1 MRILYVV
8 TRADAVG
15 GASIHVRDM
24 AREMIGR
31 GHAVMVLTGGE
42 GPVTDLLEAAG
53 VPYKPLRSLRR
64 SIHPVRDFLAAR
76 ELAAAVRAFA
86 PDIISVHTAK
96 AGWIGRAVAARLG
109 IPAVYTPHGWPVGDR
124 IGPRAGVLFEWAERV
139 ASRWTSAIICVCESE
154 RSLALHKRMAR
165 ADQLHI
171 VYNGVH
177 DIPAGQRADV
187 TAVPPRIVSVARL
200 EAPKDPVTLLRA
212 LETIRSQPWEL
223 DLVGDGPLET
233 ELRRLAA
240 SMGIADRVRFLG
252 YVREPA
258 EVLARAQLFVLSSRS
273 EGFPRS
279 VLEAMRAGLPVVAS
293 AVGGIPEA
301 VTDGIEGLLVPRG
314 DPRAL
319 AAALSALLTGAERR
333 KQMALRARRTYEE
346 RFRFERMAD
355 ETEAV
360 YDGLAPSRAGGFA
373 CPGHFP

>member
-1 MRILYVV
+1 VRILYVV

-24 AREMIGR
+24 AREMIAR
-31 GHAVMVLTGGE
+31 GHAVLVMTGGQ
-42 GPVTDLLEAAG
+42 GPVTNLLQAAG
-53 VPYKPLRSLRR
+53 VPYRPLRSLRR

-76 ELAAAVRAFA
+76 ELAAAVREFA
-86 PDIISVHTAK
+86 PDIMSVHTAK

-109 IPAVYTPHGWPVGDR
+109 IPSVYTPHGWPIGDR
-124 IGPRAGVLFEWAERV
+124 MGPRAGVLFEWAERV
-139 ASRWTSAIICVCESE
+139 ASHWTSAIVCVCEGE
-154 RSLALHKRMAR
+154 RNLALHKRLAQ
-165 ADQLHI
+165 ADRLHVI
-171 VYNGVH
+171 YNGVH
-177 DIPAGQRADV
+177 DIPAGLRADV

-212 LETIRSQPWEL
+212 LENIRAQPWEL
-223 DLVGDGPLET
+223 DLVGDGPLEP

-240 SMGIADRVRFLG
+240 GMGIADRVRFLG
-252 YVREPA
+252 YVCDPA

-301 VTDGIEGLLVPRG
+301 VSDGIEGLLVPRG
-314 DPRAL
+314 DLGAL
-319 AAALSALLTGAERR
+319 AAALSGLLANGERR
-333 KQMALRARRTYEE
+333 RQMGLHARRSYEE

-355 ETEAV
+355 ETQAV
-360 YDGLAPSRAGGFA
+360 YASL
-373 CPGHFP
+373 GHFL

>member
-1 MRILYVV
+1 VRILYVV

-24 AREMIGR
+24 AREMIVR
-31 GHAVMVLTGGE
+31 GHAVIVLTGGE
-42 GPVTDLLEAAG
+42 GLVTDFLQAAG
-53 VPYKPLRSLRR
+53 VPYRPLRSLHR
-64 SIHPVRDFLAAR
+64 SIHPIRDLLAAR
-76 ELAAAVRAFA
+76 ELAVAVREFK
-86 PDIISVHTAK
+86 PDLISVHTAK

-109 IPAVYTPHGWPVGDR
+109 IPAIYTPHGWPIGDR
-124 IGPRAGVLFEWAERV
+124 MGARAGVLFEWAERV
-139 ASRWTSAIICVCESE
+139 ASGWTSAIICVCESE
-154 RSLALHKRMAR
+154 RNLALHKRVAR
-165 ADQLHI
+165 ADRLH
-171 VYNGVH
+171 VVHNGVP
-177 DIPAGQRADV
+177 DIPARLRADV

-200 EAPKDPVTLLRA
+200 ELPKDPTTLLRA
-212 LETIRSQPWEL
+212 LETLRSQPWEL
-223 DLVGDGPLET
+223 DLVGDGPLEP

-240 SMGIADRVRFLG
+240 SLGIADRVRFIG
-252 YVREPA
+252 YVRDPA

-319 AAALSALLTGAERR
+319 AAALSELLADGNRR
-333 KQMALRARRTYEE
+333 SQMGLRARLTYEE
-346 RFRFERMAD
+346 RFRFERLAD

-360 YDGLAPSRAGGFA
+360 YARLVPSSGGGFA
-373 CPGHFP
+373 RPGHFS